1 MVAWQMA
8 GSLEE
13 LRVQLNEL
21 APHRST
27 ASDGGIGNAEHAS
40 RESDHNP
47 WWVLAGVP
55 YVTARDFTHDPA
67 GGLSCGWLADM
78 LARGRDQRVK
88 YVIWD
93 GHIMAGAAGP
103 SPWVWR
109 AYTGANAH
117 EHHLHLSVVPDARAL
132 VRIPWRLT
140 TAGVATT
147 PTLEDDMSAEIE
159 QMVRDIHGEMFK
171 RLPNR
176 RGPQGSEIPNGGAE
190 TILGYA
196 ANADG
201 SGFRASWTLADIS
214 EKLDALAEAV
224 HGAPVGAAGLG
235 VADPQAF
242 ASAVVAA
249 LAKRLTG

>member
-67 GGLSCGWLADM
+67 GGLNCGWLADM

-103 SPWVWR
+103 SPWAWR

-140 TAGVATT
+140 TS
-147 PTLEDDMSAEIE
+147 TLEDNDMTPE
-159 QMVRDIHGEMFK
+159 QDAMLRAVHHELTQ
-171 RLPNR
+171 RLDNR
-176 RGPQGSEIPNGGAE
+176 RGPQGSTIPNGGSD
-190 TILGYA
+190 TVLGYA

-201 SGFRASWTLADIS
+201 SGFRASWTLAELHD
-214 EKLDALAEAV
+214 KLDELATQLHAMGGGGVDPAV
-224 HGAPVGAAGLG
+224 L
-235 VADPQAF
+235 ADQ
-242 ASAVVAA
+242 VAA
-249 LAKRLTG
+249 QLAKRLAG